1 MMGTRFAA
9 LATAF
14 PRHQFPDENRTLSP
28 DTGLTRAHWETVA
41 DALLDEVEPY
51 RSAGGGRIDLPGL
64 PSHAGVRSEEHT
76 SELQSLMRI
85 SYAVLCLKTKKHKT
99 SNNQSTHTQKP

>member
-64 PSHAGVRSEEHT
+64 PSHAGVRGDGLEGLERTLLLAAFRHAGEPSGAGLTGSDDRRVGTE
-76 SELQSLMRI
+76 
-85 SYAVLCLKTKKHKT
+85 
-99 SNNQSTHTQKP
+99 

>member
-41 DALLDEVEPY
+41 DALLDEVAPY
-51 RSAGGGRIDLPGL
+51 RSAGGGRIALPGL
-64 PSHAGVRSEEHT
+64 PSHAGVRSDGLEGFART
-76 SELQSLMRI
+76 LLQIGRASHRE
-85 SYAVLCLKTKKHKT
+85 SVCQYV
-99 SNNQSTHTQKP
+99 